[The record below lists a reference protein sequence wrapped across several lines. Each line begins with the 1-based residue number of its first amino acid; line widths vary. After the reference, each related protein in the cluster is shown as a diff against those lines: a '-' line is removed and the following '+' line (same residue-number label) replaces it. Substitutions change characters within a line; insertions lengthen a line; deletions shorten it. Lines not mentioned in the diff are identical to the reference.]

1 MEDRIKKTSM
11 RDEVVEDQ
19 EYSTSQRGADLVAA
33 RLVQTQRQA
42 VEQDHAH
49 TPPPVRCRPLV
60 SLDRQDHAHAH
71 SLEPRAPCQSRIY
84 RRSNA
89 VVKLLDK
96 KWRITTGTRPEEPKL
111 EPEGPRAEVVF
122 PKGFRAVKVLCLPFM
137 AFK

>member
-49 TPPPVRCRPLV
+49 TPPP
-60 SLDRQDHAHAH
+60 
-71 SLEPRAPCQSRIY
+71 QSG
-84 RRSNA
+84 A
-89 VVKLLDK
+89 AL
-96 KWRITTGTRPEEPKL
+96 W
-111 EPEGPRAEVVF
+111 
-122 PKGFRAVKVLCLPFM
+122 
-137 AFK
+137 